1 MSKTIAH
8 YHIEINTDAHVS
20 LAPGGPRLSRDSGP
34 QYKLRAVLTVDS
46 DTPGNPHIIDNS

>member
-46 DTPGNPHIIDNS
+46 DTPGNSHIIDNS